1 MDAMGD
7 IQSEQLT
14 VAAAQTADM
23 SHTTPPKELQFLQDT
38 PALVDVAKPL
48 MAKALQGLRAM
59 GKIVGS
65 ATPVDKI
72 TPDLLAAAAQIKEQT
87 DKEVMLPIIELH
99 EHVRARKKDIVVM
112 FNNQMAQL
120 KSVREMLAE
129 LQEGEASIAEKL
141 EIINENALSMAARS
155 ASVLQAA
162 HVLQPTITQA
172 EYDYFQELERLHL
185 RAAQWQEQLNHLK
198 ASASTLTD
206 SVKNGTISHFGEIP
220 EDTQKNLVAMLDGC
234 DARIKDYTIRVKEQ
248 EYLIDELAAAAGWD
262 RESHG
267 EFKPEQ

>member
-99 EHVRARKKDIVVM
+99 EHVRARSQEIVVM
-112 FNNQMAQL
+112 FNDQMAQL
-120 KSVREMLAE
+120 TFVR
-129 LQEGEASIAEKL
+129 
-141 EIINENALSMAARS
+141 
-155 ASVLQAA
+155 
-162 HVLQPTITQA
+162 
-172 EYDYFQELERLHL
+172 
-185 RAAQWQEQLNHLK
+185 
-198 ASASTLTD
+198 
-206 SVKNGTISHFGEIP
+206 
-220 EDTQKNLVAMLDGC
+220 
-234 DARIKDYTIRVKEQ
+234 
-248 EYLIDELAAAAGWD
+248 
-262 RESHG
+262 
-267 EFKPEQ
+267 